1 MKDSVFIKKRYIFI
15 YSIVFFLIIFAERGL
30 IFDLR
35 IDERAK
41 INNVTTNIDAISSD
55 ELILKGF
62 DEDDTTIFHSAIN
75 QNKGE
80 IYIKTDK
87 IALNSIGFS
96 PQLFYTDRLP
106 EQIKL
111 IGKKDDQFILIY
123 EGDLN
128 YKKINQGQYH
138 FFKFDN
144 NESYDDYIISI
155 STTACCLTFA
165 ELTLARGDYLYK
177 LKDGYILYLVILI
190 LSMIPIIK
198 YAK

>member
-1 MKDSVFIKKRYIFI
+1 MKDSIFIKKRYIVI
-15 YSIVFFLIIFAERGL
+15 YFIVFFLIIFSERGL

-55 ELILKGF
+55 ELIIKGF
-62 DEDDTTIFHSAIN
+62 DRDDTTIFHSAIN
-75 QNKGE
+75 KNKGE

-87 IALNSIGFS
+87 IILNSIGFS

-128 YKKINQGQYH
+128 YKKINQGEYH
-138 FFKFDN
+138 FFKFNN
-144 NESYDDYIISI
+144 NESYDNYIISI
-155 STTACCLTFA
+155 NTTACCLTFA
-165 ELTLARGDYLYK
+165 ELILARGDYMYK

-190 LSMIPIIK
+190 LSMVPLIK
-198 YAK
+198 YAR

>member
-1 MKDSVFIKKRYIFI
+1 MKGSVFIKKRYIVI
-15 YSIVFFLIIFAERGL
+15 YFIVFFLIIFSERGL

-55 ELILKGF
+55 ELIIKGF
-62 DEDDTTIFHSAIN
+62 DRDDTTIFHSAIN
-75 QNKGE
+75 KNKGE

-87 IALNSIGFS
+87 IILNSIGFS

-128 YKKINQGQYH
+128 YKKINQGEYH
-138 FFKFDN
+138 FFKFNN
-144 NESYDDYIISI
+144 NESYDNYIISI
-155 STTACCLTFA
+155 NTTA
-165 ELTLARGDYLYK
+165 
-177 LKDGYILYLVILI
+177 
-190 LSMIPIIK
+190 
-198 YAK
+198 